1 MNTESCWLQTKEKA
15 RVSWSTLED
24 LVGDQWR
31 AGILGQS
38 VAAPLG
44 RPGDQIVLPVRA
56 GIQVSRSLTHL

>member
-15 RVSWSTLED
+15 LVSWSTLKD

-31 AGILGQS
+31 ADILGQS

-44 RPGDQIVLPVRA
+44 RPGDQIALPVRT
-56 GIQVSRSLTHL
+56 GIQVSQS